1 MIGII
6 TFGNAHTTLIRW
18 NIHFP
23 QMLSDF
29 HIFLCR
35 APFTLFVESTN
46 DNSHPQQNNPS
57 MTLTFYH

>member
-6 TFGNAHTTLIRW
+6 TSGNAHTTLIRW

-29 HIFLCR
+29 HIFLHK
-35 APFTLFVESTN
+35 APFILFIESTN
-46 DNSHPQQNNPS
+46 DNTCPQQKNPS
-57 MTLTFYH
+57 MQLTFYN